1 MIKQAI
7 ILAGGLGTRLRSV
20 VSELPKCMAPV
31 AGKPFLHYVI
41 AHLQKEGIQNFIF
54 SVGYKSESITSFVK
68 ENLPGTNF
76 RFSIEDEPLG
86 TGGAIKLAMEKTSE
100 KNILVCNGD
109 TLFNVH
115 VNELNNFHLQHGP
128 DCTLCL
134 KPMNNFDRYGVVELD
149 NDNLIKS
156 FKEKQFYEKGLINGG
171 VYALKTEVFLNKD
184 LPEKFSFEK
193 DYLEKFVDERKMYGL
208 IQNEYFIDIGIPEDY
223 ERAQEELKIDTP
235 TQPLSEG
242 EGAELKNYPNVITLK
257 DLDKT
262 WTLFLDRDGVINDEK
277 HEDYIHKWE
286 EFKFY
291 DGVKEALKIFTE
303 KFGRIF
309 IITNQR
315 GVAKGLTKLEDLEL
329 IHKNMIKEF
338 EDAGGR
344 IDKIYYS
351 VDFERDSLNRKPNP
365 GMGLQAQKD
374 FPEIDFPKSIMIGN
388 TLSDMK
394 FGRNLNIAINIFL
407 PTTRKD
413 VELINP
419 DIDMVFDDLISVAK
433 AL

>member
-41 AHLQKEGIQNFIF
+41 AHLQKEGIQSFIF
-54 SVGYKSESITSFVK
+54 SVGYKSESIISFVK
-68 ENLPGTNF
+68 ENLPGTDF
-76 RFSIEDEPLG
+76 QFSIEDEPLG
-86 TGGAIKLAMEKTSE
+86 TGGAIKLSIGKTTE
-100 KNILVCNGD
+100 KNILICNGD

-115 VNELNNFHLQHGP
+115 VNELNNFHAQYDS

-134 KPMNNFDRYGVVELD
+134 KPMINFDRYGVVELD
-149 NDNLIKS
+149 NDNLIVS
-156 FKEKQFYEKGLINGG
+156 FKEKQFYENGLINGG
-171 VYALKTEVFLNKD
+171 VYALKTEAFLNIY

-193 DYLEKFVDERKMYGL
+193 DYLEKYIGERKMYGL

-223 ERAQEELKIDTP
+223 ERAQEELKMEASP
-235 TQPLSEG
+235 QPHSEG
-242 EGAELKNYPNVITLK
+242 EGTKLKNYPNLLNFKNI
-257 DLDKT
+257 DKT

-291 DGVKEALKIFTE
+291 KGVKEALKIFTE

-329 IHKNMIKEF
+329 IHKNMIEEF
-338 EDAGGR
+338 ENAGGR

-351 VDFERDSLNRKPNP
+351 IDFESDSPNRKPNP

-374 FPEIDFPKSIMIGN
+374 FPEIDFSKSIMIGN

-394 FGRNLNIAINIFL
+394 FGRNLHIAINIFL